1 MNKEDCPFCQIAQG
15 EMESEILY
23 QEDSLVAFEDLEP
36 QTPTHVLVVPKENVT
51 SLPEV
56 PAQTLKQ
63 IMDATHTIAEQQGI
77 TEGGYAIRVNYGE
90 NAGQMVEHLHVH
102 VMGGRELGM
111 P

>member
-1 MNKEDCPFCQIAQG
+1 MYKEDCPFCQIAQG
-15 EMESEILY
+15 EMETEILY

-36 QTPTHVLVVPKENVT
+36 QAPTHVLVIPKEHVT

-77 TEGGYAIRVNYGE
+77 AGSGYAVRVNYGE

-102 VMGGRELGM
+102 VIGGRELGM